1 MVTSIAK
8 VDQKSEKRDLEE
20 PAKLEALA
28 VIDSDEDDFERFT
41 ELTNG
46 EEDEDSFDL
55 KKSCASFFKRNA
67 MTCDAEVSVNEDD
80 SPLGMGAFITT
91 MIVFRVL
98 ANDTYALQMCFTN
111 SGICSPH
118 L

>member
-8 VDQKSEKRDLEE
+8 VDQKSETRDLEE

-55 KKSCASFFKRNA
+55 KKSCVSFFKRNA

-80 SPLGMGAFITT
+80 SPLGMEAFITT

-98 ANDTYALQMCFTN
+98 ANDTVNIGFCNL
-111 SGICSPH
+111 G
-118 L
+118 